1 MGFTNPGQVENSG
14 SGTFNALNG
23 ALTVSLPTAST
34 ICFTVTGTWVATL
47 TFEATTDG
55 TTWFPVLATIPSTG
69 VSGSTTTVNGTWV
82 AGTGGYQSFR
92 VRCSA
97 YTSGTVSIS
106 YNADTTPNV
115 QSSGQIK
122 GATDGTGIGNTG
134 NRLNVDTSISSITG
148 AVSASFS
155 SKTRVDLVTT
165 PVNLSTGSYTT
176 CYSYSGTGLLLGIS
190 AEFNNAAILF
200 RLQVDGENILTAQTL
215 STLGGFQATSNTTD
229 RRQNGQGVVINGA
242 NIDISFRQPIRF
254 TSNVT
259 IAADAGG
266 GVILTRQLSQA
277 LVYIVKET

>member
-1 MGFTNPGQVENSG
+1 MGFVNPGQVENSG
-14 SGTFNALNG
+14 SGTFAALNG
-23 ALTVSLPTAST
+23 AVTVSLPTAST
-34 ICFTVTGTWVATL
+34 IAFTITGTWIATL

-55 TTWFPVLATIPSTG
+55 TTWFPVLATVPSTG
-69 VSGSTTTVNGTWV
+69 VSGSTTTANGSFV

-92 VRCSA
+92 IRASS
-97 YTSGTVSIS
+97 YTSGTVSVS

-115 QSSGQIK
+115 QASGQIK
-122 GATDGTGIGNTG
+122 GATDGTGIGNVG
-134 NRLNVDTSISSITG
+134 DRLKTDNVISAITG

-165 PVNLSTGSYTT
+165 PVNLVTGSYTT
-176 CYSYSGTGLLLGIS
+176 CYSYSGTGLLLGLS
-190 AEFNNAAILF
+190 AEFNNSASLF
-200 RLQVDGENILTAQTL
+200 RLQVDGENILTAQTIA
-215 STLGGFQATSNTTD
+215 TLGGFQATSNTTD
-229 RRQNGQGVVINGA
+229 RRQNGQGVIINGA

-266 GVILTRQLSQA
+266 GVILTRQMSQA